1 VQTLLDY
8 LEAGESIDDF
18 LRRSERPGR
27 MTRDQVKEV
36 IERVLTWPRERQE
49 DAVQMLLAL
58 EAREGE
64 LYHPNDDEWAAIEEG
79 FAQAKRREAVS
90 ADEIAVLFK
99 QRDS

>member
-1 VQTLLDY
+1 MSLSWKRRKTGSYDKRS
-8 LEAGESIDDF
+8 GERGNRACTD
-18 LRRSERPGR
+18 LAPGA
-27 MTRDQVKEV
+27 
-36 IERVLTWPRERQE
+36 E
-49 DAVQMLLAL
+49 DAAQMLLAL

-64 LYHPNDDEWAAIEEG
+64 LYHPDDDEEG